1 MVILHFYRFQNRSQ
15 FILTSFVILWIDWSL
30 IITSWDTEIISE
42 KASPDQ
48 NKVRVLI
55 CFIYHRVRNL
65 QYVLKYELRWF
76 DNVWWVC
83 KIIIVERLLDIKN
96 VDADSILL
104 WSTGAMLG
112 YRITMGPRTSK
123 VKLGQWI
130 LFGWN
135 EWTNGTVCWNA
146 RSPCA
151 SYFQGKLEW
160 IEVGSAWPLGH
171 LSVCWDHIDLHIYLY
186 LLHACS

>member
-1 MVILHFYRFQNRSQ
+1 MVILHFYRFQNQSQ
-15 FILTSFVILWIDWSL
+15 FILTSFVILWIDSSL

-48 NKVRVLI
+48 NKVRVFI
-55 CFIYHRVRNL
+55 CSIHHQVRNL
-65 QYVLKYELRWF
+65 LYVLKYDSRWL

-96 VDADSILL
+96 VDANSILL
-104 WSTGAMLG
+104 RSACAVLG
-112 YRITMGPRTSK
+112 YRITMGPGTSK

-130 LFGWN
+130 LLGWN

-146 RSPCA
+146 RSPCP
-151 SYFQGKLEW
+151 SYFQGKLGW
-160 IEVGSAWPLGH
+160 IEVDSAWPVGH
-171 LSVCWDHIDLHIYLY
+171 VCIWDYVDLHICLY